1 MERAGGVLRGTSKL
15 ERRTFLASITG
26 GLLAAPLVAA
36 AQPAGKMYRVG
47 WLATFTEPRTTFRDA
62 MRELG
67 YAEGRNVAFE
77 VRRSE
82 SRFDDLPRLATELV
96 TAKVDVIVAVAP
108 AAIRAAKQAAS
119 PTPVVMA
126 FWGGPDLVESGV
138 IASFARPG
146 GSVTGVHMLTSELD
160 SKRLELLL
168 QAVPTAKKVAAL
180 YNRPL
185 FEPQLVFLRQAA
197 PNLGV
202 QLNVVEVADDPKGYE
217 TAFESMARAGVEAL
231 VVPSSPKLFQ
241 DRKSIIPLAAK
252 HRIPTIFEWSVS
264 AADGGLMAYG
274 PTLAEM
280 DRQSAKL
287 VDKIL
292 KGAKPGDLPIEQPT
306 RFELVINLK
315 TARALGLTIPQPL
328 LQRADE
334 VIR

>member
-1 MERAGGVLRGTSKL
+1 MERPEPAPHGASRL
-15 ERRTFLASITG
+15 ERRTFLTSISG
-26 GLLAAPLVAA
+26 GLLAAPLAA
-36 AQPAGKMYRVG
+36 TAQQAGKVYRVG
-47 WLATFTEPRTTFRDA
+47 WLATFAEPRPTFRQA
-62 MRELG
+62 MREFG
-67 YAEGRNVAFE
+67 YVEGKNVAFE

-82 SRFDDLPRLATELV
+82 SRFDELPRLATELA

-138 IASFARPG
+138 ISSFARPG
-146 GSVTGVHMLTSELD
+146 GYVTGIYMLTSELD
-160 SKRLELLL
+160 SKRLELIL
-168 QAVPTAKKVAAL
+168 QAVPRARKVAAL

-197 PNLGV
+197 PSLGV
-202 QLNVVEVADDPKGYE
+202 QLNVVEVADDAKGYE
-217 TAFESMARAGVEAL
+217 TAFESMVRAGVEAL

-252 HRIPTIFEWSVS
+252 HRIPTIYEWSAS

-274 PTLAEM
+274 PSFAEM

-287 VDKIL
+287 VDKNL
-292 KGAKPGDLPIEQPT
+292 KGAKPGELPIEQPT

-315 TARALGLTIPQPL
+315 TAQALGLTIPQPL
-328 LQRADE
+328 LLRADE

>member
-1 MERAGGVLRGTSKL
+1 MERAGPDPRGPSKL
-15 ERRTFLASITG
+15 DRRTFLTSISG
-26 GLLAAPLVAA
+26 GLLAAPLAAA
-36 AQPAGKMYRVG
+36 AQPAGKVYRVG
-47 WLATFTEPRTTFRDA
+47 WLATFAEPRTTFREA

-67 YAEGRNVAFE
+67 YVEGKNLTFE

-82 SRFDDLPRLATELV
+82 SRFDELPRLATELV

-108 AAIRAAKQAAS
+108 AAIRAAKQAGS
-119 PTPVVMA
+119 STPVVMA

-146 GSVTGVHMLTSELD
+146 GNITGVHMLTSELD

-168 QAVPTAKKVAAL
+168 QAVPTARKVAVL
-180 YNRPL
+180 YTRPL
-185 FEPQLVFLRQAA
+185 FEPQLIFLRRIA
-197 PNLGV
+197 PSLGV
-202 QLNVVEVADDPKGYE
+202 QLNIVEVDESKGYE
-217 TAFESMARAGVEAL
+217 AAFESMVRAGVEAL

-252 HRIPTIFEWSVS
+252 HRIPTIYEWTVS

-315 TARALGLTIPQPL
+315 TAKALGLTIPQSL

-334 VIR
+334 LIQ